1 VKGSPARPGG
11 PLMCFFGLSGTARAY
26 QDEPCSLAP
35 DLEPIEPAIEPADG
49 RNPFWRPDSSMRG
62 MNMRKLLW
70 LSSRMILATKA
81 VLLLSQKARWT
92 APLEELAAG
101 LGASCEDVR
110 AALEPLAERGLARW
124 LRHSEEAACL
134 AARPDALTLGDIAKA
149 VGDWAQVAACP
160 DDSDPTA
167 PGLGL
172 ALSLVRD
179 RVLAGLEQMR
189 LPG

>member
-1 VKGSPARPGG
+1 VLRQEVGD
-11 PLMCFFGLSGTARAY
+11 LIGLVRQFHAIKKDDGRTAVTT
-26 QDEPCSLAP
+26 AP
-35 DLEPIEPAIEPADG
+35 DLEPIEPAIEPADE
-49 RNPFWRPDSSMRG
+49 RNPLWRPDSAMSVVNVRQ
-62 MNMRKLLW
+62 LLW
-70 LSSRMILATKA
+70 LSPRMILATKA

-92 APLEELAAG
+92 ARLEELAAG

-110 AALEPLAERGLARW
+110 AALESLAESGLATW
-124 LRHSEEAACL
+124 LRHSEGAACL
-134 AARPDALTLGDIAKA
+134 AVRPDALTLGDIAKA
-149 VGDWAQVAACP
+149 VADWAQVAACP

-189 LPG
+189 LLG